1 MTRHDHIHLAETD
14 LALYASGDQ
23 SMWRALKIRLHI
35 GRCERC
41 RRRVEAYRADRR
53 SVREI
58 SNTTPESVDWDRL
71 AAEMTAN
78 IRVGLAAGE
87 CVAPRVRK
95 ASFGWRPAAAMAGLA
110 ALLTT
115 AWWLNMPPSTTQ
127 ALGRAM
133 TAIVHGH
140 GSVGRPGIAPMD
152 DRGMVVEASSSGI
165 ELRENG
171 NMLGVTQGE
180 ARPLEVS
187 ISAQGSASA
196 RYIDV
201 DTGQITITSVYAQ

>member
-1 MTRHDHIHLAETD
+1 MTRHGHIHFAETD

-23 SMWRALKIRLHI
+23 SMWRALTIRLHI
-35 GRCERC
+35 GRCGRC
-41 RRRVEAYRADRR
+41 RRRVEAYRADRS
-53 SVREI
+53 SVCEI
-58 SNTTPESVDWDRL
+58 SNTIPESVDWDRL

-110 ALLTT
+110 ALLAA

-133 TAIVHGH
+133 TAILHGR
-140 GSVGRPGIAPMD
+140 GSAPGLAPTD

-171 NMLGVTQGE
+171 NMLGVTQGV

-201 DTGQITITSVYAQ
+201 DTGQSTITSVYAQ